1 MITKEKGVSMKEA
14 DARLPQGMPGL
25 WRIKLSD
32 NGPVTIVT
40 PREDE
45 DEDLTIAVITES
57 FNNRKEV
64 LRTHT

>member
-14 DARLPQGMPGL
+14 DAPLPQWMPGL

-40 PREDE
+40 PREDG